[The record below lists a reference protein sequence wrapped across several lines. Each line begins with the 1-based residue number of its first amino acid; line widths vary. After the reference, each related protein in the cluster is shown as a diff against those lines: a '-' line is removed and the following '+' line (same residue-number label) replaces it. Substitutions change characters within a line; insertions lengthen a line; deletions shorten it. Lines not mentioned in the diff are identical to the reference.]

1 MNIIPY
7 KPVPGRL
14 VEVYRNLHNGKL
26 SVRDYK
32 TKRVVG
38 HADEVFLEDVEF
50 RVSQAGRK
58 RVLREKRKNVHAV
71 VRGTERRRKRLQW
84 VTEAIYDPYRYS
96 SFVDTRDERKIL
108 GCTYALVRVTGAQ
121 VRW

>member
-1 MNIIPY
+1 MTVIPY
-7 KPVPGRL
+7 KPVQGRL

-38 HADEVFLEDVEF
+38 HADEVFLEEVQF
-50 RVSQAGRK
+50 VVSEAGRK
-58 RVLREKRKNVHAV
+58 RVRREKRKNVHAF
-71 VRGTERRRKRLQW
+71 VRGFECVVNRRRRWQNT
-84 VTEAIYDPYRYS
+84 VTYNPYQNETFIDDDGIYAYEA
-96 SFVDTRDERKIL
+96 SF
-108 GCTYALVRVTGAQ
+108 ALVRVTGVR